1 MSDDRASFFDLRVMF
16 GLLVLLFGVLLFL
29 RNLGY
34 DIGMS
39 LWSYWPAILIIFGIG
54 ILAHPREQHR
64 ITTGG
69 ILVVV
74 GALLLLHNL
83 EVINFGWRIVW
94 PLLLIVVGLMII
106 TGHIRRHTKLAPGA
120 DQLDLSMVLGGGE
133 FKFDSKDLRGGKITA
148 ILGGGTIDLRDANMV
163 ADEITVD
170 IFAFM
175 GGIELWVPAT
185 WQTIMRGTP
194 ILGGMDN
201 KSSYR
206 GGDTAAAK
214 PKKIIITGMAILGG
228 IEVKN

>member
-1 MSDDRASFFDLRVMF
+1 MANDRTSFFDLKVMF

-74 GALLLLHNL
+74 GALMLLHNL
-83 EVINFGWRIVW
+83 EVINFGWRIIW
-94 PLLLIVVGLMII
+94 PLLLILIGFSII
-106 TGHIRRHTKLAPGA
+106 TGHIRHCRKLGPGT
-120 DQLDLSMVLGGGE
+120 DHLDLSMLLGGGE
-133 FKFDSKDLRGGKITA
+133 FKFDSKELRGGKIAA
-148 ILGGGTIDLRDANMV
+148 ILGGGTIDLRNADMAS
-163 ADEITVD
+163 DEITVD
-170 IFAFM
+170 IFTFM
-175 GGIELWVPAT
+175 GGIELWVPVT
-185 WQTIMRGTP
+185 WQVIMRGTP
-194 ILGGMDN
+194 ILGGMEN
-201 KSSYR
+201 KTSYR
-206 GGDTAAAK
+206 GADTGTAK
-214 PKKIIITGMAILGG
+214 PRKINITGTAIFGG